1 MKKFYSYPCQEH
13 MDCPDFIDGWK
24 KMSFK
29 EFCETYCAH
38 CPDCIEMDIPYE
50 EIEKGSNHNGNA

>member
-1 MKKFYSYPCQEH
+1 MKNFYSYPCE
-13 MDCPDFIDGWK
+13 DCMYCPYFIDGAE

-29 EFCETYCAH
+29 EFCEKYCAR

-50 EIEKGSNHNGNA
+50 EIEKRRKQYDDA

>member
-1 MKKFYSYPCQEH
+1 MY
-13 MDCPDFIDGWK
+13 CPYFIDGAK

-29 EFCETYCAH
+29 EFCEKYCAR

-50 EIEKGSNHNGNA
+50 EIEKRRKQYDNA